1 MELNKINTMED
12 VEKFLRYVMI
22 ELGLGWSFHP
32 DDDFAKYT
40 KEDGSPCF
48 SADEAEQL
56 NDAIDRCF
64 EVCEKYH
71 QDIYHHALQIVKTI
85 E

>member
-1 MELNKINTMED
+1 MELKNINTMKD
-12 VEKFLRYVMI
+12 VEEFLRYVMVD
-22 ELGLGWSFHP
+22 LGLGWDFHP

-40 KEDGSPCF
+40 KEDGTPRF
-48 SADEAEQL
+48 SAAEAEQL
-56 NDAIDRCF
+56 NNAIDRCF
-64 EVCEKYH
+64 EVGEKYH

>member
-12 VEKFLRYVMI
+12 VVKFLRYVMI

-40 KEDGSPCF
+40 KEDGSPRF

-56 NDAIDRCF
+56 NNAIDCCF
-64 EVCEKYH
+64 EIGEKYH
-71 QDIYHHALQIVKTI
+71 QDIYHNALQIVKTV